1 MTRLTTILLAAFLAL
16 TLTACGGGAE
26 ETPVTRQIIAMDTAM
41 SFSLY
46 GENGDEAVQ
55 AMVEEV
61 QRLEGIL
68 SRTDSFSEIGFLNR
82 MPGQSVEVGEEVTA
96 LLERARTFTETT
108 GGAFDIT
115 IAPVVEA
122 WGFTTDS
129 YQVPEEETLTELLGT
144 MGMEHVHVD
153 GTAAVLDAGTQVD
166 LGGIAK
172 GYASGC
178 LAEIFEEYGIESGWA
193 DLGGNLLAWGPR
205 PDGQPWRVGVRDPKN
220 VENGGLVG
228 TVSLENA
235 FAVTSG
241 GYERFFEADG
251 EVYHHII
258 DPATGYPAD
267 SGLVSVTVVADCLT
281 EENGT
286 MCDAL
291 STALFVMGEEDA
303 LALWR
308 SGAYDFDLVLVT
320 EDDRVVV
327 TGGIAEGFVQ
337 AEGSGYT
344 YETVS

>member
-16 TLTACGGGAE
+16 TLTACSGGAE

-129 YQVPEEETLTELLGT
+129 YQVPEAAVLTELLGT

-153 GTAAVLDAGTQVD
+153 GATAMLDTGTQVD

-172 GYASGC
+172 GYASDKV
-178 LAEIFEEYGIESGWA
+178 AELLREKGVEKAILT
-193 DLGGNLLAWGPR
+193 LGGNVYGIGTK
-205 PDGQPWRVGVRDPKN
+205 PDGEKWEVALANPLDAN
-220 VENGGLVG
+220 DYCGLISIEDQAV
-228 TVSLENA
+228 
-235 FAVTSG
+235 VTSG
-241 GYERFFEADG
+241 GYQRYFEENG
-251 EVYHHII
+251 KKYHHII
-258 DPATGYPAD
+258 DPATGYPAE
-267 SGLVSVTVVADCLT
+267 SGLLSVTIISESGMEADV
-281 EENGT
+281 
-286 MCDAL
+286 L
-291 STALFVMGEEDA
+291 STALFVMGLEDA
-303 LALWR
+303 LEYWQKNGGFEAIFITEAGEVIATE
-308 SGAYDFDLVLVT
+308 GADACFAFEGRDNDF
-320 EDDRVVV
+320 
-327 TGGIAEGFVQ
+327 
-337 AEGSGYT
+337 T
-344 YETVS
+344 YRMVEKE

>member
-1 MTRLTTILLAAFLAL
+1 MTRLMTILLAALMAL
-16 TLTACGGGAE
+16 SLTACGGAE

-41 SFSLY
+41 SFSAY
-46 GENGDEAVQ
+46 GETGDEAVQ

-82 MPGQSVEVGEEVTA
+82 KPGQSVEVGEEIVA
-96 LLERARTFTETT
+96 LLEQAGEFTRAT

-129 YQVPEEETLTELLGT
+129 YQVPEAETLTELLGN
-144 MGMEHVHVD
+144 MGMEHVHAE
-153 GTAAVLDAGTQVD
+153 GKTASLDAGTQVD

-178 LAEIFEEYGIESGWA
+178 LAKIFEEYGIESGWA
-193 DLGGNLLAWGPR
+193 DLGGNLMAWGTR
-205 PDGQPWRVGVRDPKN
+205 PDGQPWRVGIRDPKRA
-220 VENGGLVG
+220 EDGGLVG

-251 EVYHHII
+251 QVYHHII

-281 EENGT
+281 EGNGA

-291 STALFVMGEEDA
+291 STALFVLGEEEA

-308 SGAYDFDLVLVT
+308 SGTYDFDLVLVT
-320 EDDRVVV
+320 EDDRVMV
-327 TGGIAEGFVQ
+327 TDGIVEGFIQ

-344 YETVS
+344 YETIS